1 MTLQEWRE
9 LPPMLKATDLAR
21 IYPYSV
27 SYIKKLW
34 QQRSPKVP
42 PPCIAKP
49 YACRRED
56 ARRHFEHLTL

>member
-1 MTLQEWRE
+1 
-9 LPPMLKATDLAR
+9 MLKATDLAR

-56 ARRHFEHLTL
+56 ARRHFERLAL